1 MRVVYATDGG
11 AAAVAA
17 RRLVELLADRD
28 RVAVRVVAVVPS
40 GAPQLRHLS
49 AAFQSDAARRRT
61 ADAAAEEAH
70 AQLAAAGFDVDITV
84 VDGRPAQALVAAAE
98 EVDADLI
105 VAGSGTR
112 WVGGRLLGSVS
123 TSLLHTAPQ
132 SVLVVHDPPPGAPA
146 HVVVGTDGSDQA
158 ARAVAVATDFLDPD
172 RCAVTVVAV
181 AKLIAP
187 TLSPPYTGYATSAP
201 TPEVKREVL
210 APAREHADHTADLLT
225 AAGFDT
231 HVHVVLGHPVK
242 RLLAEVDHHDAA
254 VAIVGSRGLDAVDR
268 AALGSVSDQIVRH
281 ARAALVGR

>member
-17 RRLVELLADRD
+17 RQLIELLADRM
-28 RVAVRVVAVVPS
+28 RVAVRVVAVVPT

-49 AAFQSDAARRRT
+49 AAFQSEAARRRT
-61 ADAAAEEAH
+61 ADDAADEAR
-70 AQLAAAGFDVDITV
+70 AQLAAAGFDVDASV
-84 VDGRPAQALVAAAE
+84 VDGRPARALVDVAD
-98 EVDADLI
+98 EVGADLI
-105 VAGSGTR
+105 VTGSGTR

-158 ARAVAVATDFLDPD
+158 ARALTVATGFLDPD

-181 AKLIAP
+181 AKLMAP
-187 TLSPPYTGYATSAP
+187 TLTPPYTGYATAAP
-201 TPEVKREVL
+201 SPEVEQEVL
-210 APAREHADHTADLLT
+210 APARAHAERAADQL
-225 AAGFDT
+225 ASAGFDAHT
-231 HVHVVLGHPVK
+231 HVVLGHPVK

-254 VAIVGSRGLDAVDR
+254 LAIVGSRGLDAVDR

-281 ARAALVGR
+281 TRAALVGR